1 MDLSGIIEAM
11 DSVRVRSPVDTIS
24 SDLRNTPNPDQIH
37 LPDNVLQDNSTS
49 SSHPVTP
56 LSGTSTAP
64 TDISQGVNTSSEV
77 NGSNTASPPLLPVFS
92 SSDFQDMPNLMLPLV
107 FSESFQ
113 TPKERQG
120 RLSQGNDRSSC
131 PNSPTFQ
138 SSSDNLS
145 LSQSCPSSPQSGP
158 TNPDATTSQA
168 THQSPRDDR
177 PFNFMPSTASQE
189 WTRRKVLDDE
199 TNDVLD
205 ELMRYEGLEEVKQQ
219 FLDIKSKVDVCKEQG
234 RDLKSERF
242 NIVFQGNPGTGKT
255 TFARL
260 YAEFLC
266 SLGILESDCVKE
278 TTGIKIATKGTAAI
292 KRNIKGMLRGYRN
305 DRSGG
310 VLFVD
315 EAYQLTAPYAD
326 SVGRAAL
333 DIILTMMENNVGKLV
348 VVFVGYKDEMESF
361 FEHNPGLSSRIP
373 YTMNFADF
381 TDGEL
386 WKILSDNIA
395 SEYGGNMKVEGG
407 MNGLYMRIAIR
418 RLAQNRGSRSF
429 GNARAVQNLLSK
441 IAHRQAQRLARERKY
456 GGKPDIFL
464 FTKEDLIGPDP
475 ATASTSSE
483 AWIELQR
490 LVGLNQVK
498 ECVRSMIKTIQHN
511 YLRELA
517 ERPPL
522 KFSLNQ
528 LFVGNPGTGKTT
540 VAKLYGRILA
550 DLGYLSN
557 GDVILKN
564 PADFIGD
571 CLGKSE
577 AKTRK
582 ILDATVGKI
591 LVIDEAY
598 MLDAGDPGREQDK
611 FKTGVIDTLVSMV
624 QGVPGEDRCIIL
636 IGYEDKIKDMF
647 QNVNPGLSRR
657 FPIERPFRFENFDIS
672 QLEQILRLK
681 MGQQGLSATDHAIK
695 VALEVLERSLMRPN
709 FTNAG
714 EIDSLL
720 SMAKTNYEMRLSAMP
735 IISLDADIEMEAADF
750 DPDHDRGSRVDCRKL
765 MEGLVHST
773 ITDKF
778 VGYQKRCFG
787 ARKHGL
793 NPREQVPTSF
803 IFKGPSGTGKTVT
816 AQKMGELFYNMGLL
830 ATPQVVECT
839 VADLLGQYVG
849 QTVPKTR
856 KKLQEGVGRVLFIDE
871 AHRLVQGQ
879 YATEAVDELIQFLTR
894 PSHKGKMI
902 VILAGY
908 TADMH
913 KLISSRPAL
922 ASLFPEE
929 ITFDNIPL
937 DDCIALL
944 AKELEFSKFTSEAG
958 FLTNPSSPDYGKVKR
973 LFRAMQSI
981 PSWSNA
987 RDVRNLSRRILGGF
1001 LESIDYDCTHQARVI
1016 SAAHITSCMWQM
1028 ITQQKDRCAATASN
1042 DKTASPQQ
1050 PPTRGMDSHPMMFNP
1065 QPTPPPVASTS
1076 YAPRAE
1082 SSFSTANNS
1091 ASVRTQGQG
1100 LNSFLSSQATAV
1112 HTGTNGPQSNRS
1124 TQGQNAPSADIREEG
1139 VSDAVWQ
1146 ELSKA
1151 KKIESARRA
1160 LRNTEIKRLERSLR
1174 DAEKSGDAS
1183 ACDALRSQLSATQ
1196 QRIRDEERVQQ
1207 AIQQMNVCVNGFS
1220 WNKVAGG
1227 YRCEGGMHFVTDE
1240 DVQSRLI

>member
-1 MDLSGIIEAM
+1 MYQY
-11 DSVRVRSPVDTIS
+11 P
-24 SDLRNTPNPDQIH
+24 
-37 LPDNVLQDNSTS
+37 STS
-49 SSHPVTP
+49 TTP
-56 LSGTSTAP
+56 A
-64 TDISQGVNTSSEV
+64 DISQGVNTSSEV
-77 NGSNTASPPLLPVFS
+77 NRSEAAPPPLLSILLS
-92 SSDFQDMPNLMLPLV
+92 SSDSREMSNLRPPPVLSEPSQTLEKGQD
-107 FSESFQ
+107 
-113 TPKERQG
+113 G
-120 RLSQGNDRSSC
+120 LSQGNDRSSYPNSPTPRSSPNNLSSSSQSC
-131 PNSPTFQ
+131 PNSPR
-138 SSSDNLS
+138 
-145 LSQSCPSSPQSGP
+145 PAPA
-158 TNPDATTSQA
+158 NPDNTTSQA
-168 THQSPRDDR
+168 TYQSPRDKR
-177 PFNFMPSTASQE
+177 PFNFIPSAASQE
-189 WTRRKVLDDE
+189 WTRRKMLDGE

-205 ELMRYEGLEEVKQQ
+205 ELMGYEGLEDVKQQ

-234 RDLKSERF
+234 RSLKSERF

-255 TFARL
+255 TLARL
-260 YAEFLC
+260 YAKFLY
-266 SLGILESDCVKE
+266 SMGILESDCVEE
-278 TTGIKIATKGTAAI
+278 TTGIKIVTNGTAAI
-292 KRNIKGMLRGYRN
+292 KRKIKDMLQGYYRN
-305 DRSGG
+305 RSGG

-333 DIILTMMENNVGKLV
+333 DIILTMMENNIGRLI

-395 SEYGGNMKVEGG
+395 SEYSGKMKVEGG
-407 MNGLYMRIAIR
+407 MGGLYMRIAIR

-441 IAHRQAQRLARERKY
+441 IAYRQAQRLARERKY
-456 GGKPDIFL
+456 GRRPDIFL
-464 FTKEDLIGPDP
+464 FTKEDLIGPNP
-475 ATASTSSE
+475 TTASTSSE
-483 AWIELQR
+483 AWTELQK
-490 LVGLNQVK
+490 LIGLNQVK
-498 ECVRSMIKTIQHN
+498 ECMRSMIHTIQHN

-522 KFSLNQ
+522 RFSLNQ

-557 GDVILKN
+557 GDVVLKN
-564 PADFIGD
+564 PVDFIGD

-577 AKTRK
+577 ANTRK

-598 MLDAGDPGREQDK
+598 MLDAGDPGRDQDK
-611 FKTGVIDTLVSMV
+611 FKTGVVDTLVSMV

-636 IGYEDKIKDMF
+636 IGYEDKIKEMF

-672 QLEQILRLK
+672 QLEQILLQK
-681 MGQQGLSATDHAIK
+681 MSQQGLGATGHAIK
-695 VALEVLERSLMRPN
+695 IALEALERSLMRPN

-714 EIDSLL
+714 EIDGLL
-720 SMAKTNYEMRLSAMP
+720 SMAKTNYEMRLSRMP
-735 IISLDADIEMEAADF
+735 ITTLDTDIQMEAADF
-750 DPDHDRGSRVDCRKL
+750 DPDHDRGSRVDCRKM

-773 ITDKF
+773 ITDRF

-849 QTVPKTR
+849 HTVPKTR
-856 KKLQEGVGRVLFIDE
+856 KKLQEGVGKVLFIDE

-879 YATEAVDELIQFLTR
+879 YETEAVDELIQFLTR
-894 PSHKGKMI
+894 PSHKGRMI

-913 KLISSRPAL
+913 SLMSTRPAL

-958 FLTNPSSPDYGKVKR
+958 FLTNPSSPDYGKVKG
-973 LFRAMQSI
+973 LFHAMQSI

-1001 LESIDYDCTHQARVI
+1001 LESIDYGCAHQARVI
-1016 SAAHITSCMWQM
+1016 SAARITSY
-1028 ITQQKDRCAATASN
+1028 RCTAMESYEN
-1042 DKTASPQQ
+1042 TASPQQ
-1050 PPTRGMDSHPMMFNP
+1050 PSIRGTGPHSMIFNP
-1065 QPTPPPVASTS
+1065 QPAPPPPAVSTS
-1076 YAPRAE
+1076 HAPRAE

-1091 ASVRTQGQG
+1091 ASTRTQSQG
-1100 LNSFLSSQATAV
+1100 PNSLSASQATAV
-1112 HTGTNGPQSNRS
+1112 HTGTSGPQDDHSA
-1124 TQGQNAPSADIREEG
+1124 QEQNAPGADIREEG

-1146 ELSKA
+1146 ELTKA
-1151 KKIESARRA
+1151 KKMENARRV
-1160 LRNTEIKRLERSLR
+1160 LRNAEIKRLERSLR
-1174 DAEKSGDAS
+1174 EAEKSGDAA
-1183 ACDALRSQLSATQ
+1183 ACDALRGQLSATR

-1207 AIQQMNVCVNGFS
+1207 AIQQMHVCVNGFAWS
-1220 WNKVAGG
+1220 KVAGG
-1227 YRCEGGMHFVTDE
+1227 YRCEGGMHFVTDG

>member
-1 MDLSGIIEAM
+1 M
-11 DSVRVRSPVDTIS
+11 
-24 SDLRNTPNPDQIH
+24 
-37 LPDNVLQDNSTS
+37 
-49 SSHPVTP
+49 
-56 LSGTSTAP
+56 
-64 TDISQGVNTSSEV
+64 SQGVNTTSEV
-77 NGSNTASPPLLPVFS
+77 NGSEAASSPIRILESTNCPASPG
-92 SSDFQDMPNLMLPLV
+92 
-107 FSESFQ
+107 
-113 TPKERQG
+113 T
-120 RLSQGNDRSSC
+120 
-131 PNSPTFQ
+131 
-138 SSSDNLS
+138 
-145 LSQSCPSSPQSGP
+145 
-158 TNPDATTSQA
+158 TTSA
-168 THQSPRDDR
+168 HQPPRDER
-177 PFNFMPSTASQE
+177 PFNFIPSTASQE
-189 WTRRKVLDDE
+189 WTRRKVFDGE
-199 TNDVLD
+199 TNDILD
-205 ELMRYEGLEEVKQQ
+205 QLMGYEGLEEVKQQ

-260 YAEFLC
+260 YAKFLC

-278 TTGIKIATKGTAAI
+278 TTGIDIATKGTAAI
-292 KRNIKGMLRGYRN
+292 KSKIKGMLHGYRN
-305 DRSGG
+305 DRIGG

-348 VVFVGYKDEMESF
+348 VIFVGYKDEMESF

-386 WKILSDNIA
+386 WKILSDNITR
-395 SEYGGNMKVEGG
+395 EYGGKMKVEDG
-407 MNGLYMRIAIR
+407 MHGLYMRIAIR
-418 RLAQNRGSRSF
+418 RLAQNRGNRSF

-441 IAHRQAQRLARERKY
+441 IANRQAQRLKRERKY
-456 GGKPDIFL
+456 GGRPDIFL

-483 AWIELQR
+483 AWMELQR
-490 LVGLNQVK
+490 LIGLNQVK

-550 DLGYLSN
+550 DLGYLSK
-557 GDVILKN
+557 GDVVLKN

-577 AKTRK
+577 AKTKK
-582 ILDATVGKI
+582 ILDSTIGKI

-681 MGQQGLSATDHAIK
+681 MDQQGLGATDHAIE

-720 SMAKTNYEMRLSAMP
+720 SMAKTNYEMRLSAMT
-735 IISLDADIEMEAADF
+735 IISLDTDIEIEAADF
-750 DPDHDRGSRVDCRKL
+750 DPDHDRGSRVDCRKM

-778 VGYQKRCFG
+778 VGYQKRCLG
-787 ARKHGL
+787 ARRHGL
-793 NPREQVPTSF
+793 DPREQVPTSF
-803 IFKGPSGTGKTVT
+803 IFKGPSGTGKTIT

-830 ATPQVVECT
+830 ATPQVIECT
-839 VADLLGQYVG
+839 MADLLGQYVG

-856 KKLQEGVGRVLFIDE
+856 KKLQEGIGRVLFIDE

-894 PSHKGKMI
+894 PSLKGKMI

-913 KLISSRPAL
+913 NLISTRPAL

-958 FLTNPSSPDYGKVKR
+958 FLKNPSSPDYGKVKG

-987 RDVRNLSRRILGGF
+987 RD
-1001 LESIDYDCTHQARVI
+1001 ARVI
-1016 SAAHITSCMWQM
+1016 SAAYITDCMWQM
-1028 ITQQKDRCAATASN
+1028 ITQQKERCTATTSN
-1042 DKTASPQQ
+1042 DKTASPQS
-1050 PPTRGMDSHPMMFNP
+1050 PSTRGMDSHPMMFNP
-1065 QPTPPPVASTS
+1065 QSATPPPAASTS

-1082 SSFSTANNS
+1082 SSFSTANDS

-1100 LNSFLSSQATAV
+1100 LNSFLTSQATAV
-1112 HTGTNGPQSNRS
+1112 RKGTNGPQNDRN
-1124 TQGQNAPSADIREEG
+1124 TQGQKAPSEDIREEG

-1146 ELSKA
+1146 ELAKA
-1151 KKIESARRA
+1151 KRIESARRV

-1174 DAEKSGDAS
+1174 EAEKSGDVS

-1207 AIQQMNVCVNGFS
+1207 VLHQMNVCVYGFS